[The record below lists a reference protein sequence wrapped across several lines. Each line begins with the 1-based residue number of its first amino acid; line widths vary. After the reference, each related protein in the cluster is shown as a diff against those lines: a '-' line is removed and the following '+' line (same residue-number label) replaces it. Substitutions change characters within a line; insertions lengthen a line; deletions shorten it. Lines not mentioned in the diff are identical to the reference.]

1 MRNEDRFA
9 MISRRL
15 WDDEEFRRW
24 SAPQANAQ
32 TLWLYLLSNPIAGSI
47 PGLFRF
53 SVAETAERFAW
64 SHKATEKCFAEI
76 VSSGRALYDAHARL
90 VWLPNA
96 LRINPPANPKVV
108 IGWARQWRE
117 LPECELK
124 GKAAEAFAE
133 HLAARGKGFVEASAK
148 LFGEPSPIPYR
159 EPLPHGYAKSEDKK
173 IRREDSP
180 LSPPSGGAGLTP
192 GVTETRTQP
201 NVDKAQL
208 IQRARAVLKLLKP
221 APVSGDASEPL
232 AAKGATT

>member
-1 MRNEDRFA
+1 MKSEDRYA
-9 MISRRL
+9 LISRRV
-15 WDDEEFRRW
+15 WDDETFRAW

-64 SHKATEKCFAEI
+64 SHKATEKVFAEI

-96 LRINPPANPKVV
+96 LRLNPPANPKVV

-124 GKAAEAFAE
+124 GKAAVVFAE
-133 HLAARGKGFVEASAK
+133 HLAARGAGFAEASTK
-148 LFGEPSPIPYR
+148 LFGQPSPIPYR
-159 EPLPHGYAKSEDKK
+159 EPSPPGYGKSEEQKN
-173 IRREDSP
+173 RRTEEQI
-180 LSPPSGGAGLTP
+180 PPKPPQGGGAIAP
-192 GVTETRTQP
+192 VT
-201 NVDKAQL
+201 N
-208 IQRARAVLKLLKP
+208 P
-221 APVSGDASEPL
+221 APANERVPVAELKAMAL
-232 AAKGATT
+232 ARVGGAK